1 MTGRSISTALCRLNA
16 CRTNLPIDFGP
27 PRKAWF
33 PLTLAPP
40 PSIRLHWHQEPQL
53 KSGDKQISG
62 AQNLNKEREIC

>member
-1 MTGRSISTALCRLNA
+1 MVSPDPGT
-16 CRTNLPIDFGP
+16 
-27 PRKAWF
+27 
-33 PLTLAPP
+33 P